1 MSTNLI
7 ELARG
12 YLTPDVFSKLSTL
25 VGENPVNV
33 QNATEAAIPAVLVGM
48 LHKATSTPGGAT
60 GLIDLLTSGKFDA
73 ASLSSFSSH
82 LSGSGADSLLTS
94 GSKAVNSLF
103 GGTSSG
109 VAKVISRFSGVS
121 ANGASSIISAVTPL
135 LMGIIGGHV
144 VNQGLSA
151 SGLKDLLVSNKAQL
165 VKTAPP
171 GLANAMGLANFEHLG
186 GVFDAPNKITVV
198 RETKSRSLW
207 WLLGL
212 AALVILGLLF
222 YRSCGTQVANNLKT
236 ITLPGGASLSL
247 EEGSLNYS
255 LATYLASGSD
265 SELPKRFVF
274 DHLNFDTSSANI
286 TPESQATVSN
296 LILILKAYPNAQV
309 RLEGYTDNT
318 GDPDANRKL
327 SLDRA
332 TTVKNLL
339 VQGGID
345 AGRIDAQGLGQD
357 NPVGA
362 NDTDEG
368 RAKNRRTELIVT
380 KK

>member
-135 LMGIIGGHV
+135 LMG
-144 VNQGLSA
+144 
-151 SGLKDLLVSNKAQL
+151 
-165 VKTAPP
+165 
-171 GLANAMGLANFEHLG
+171 
-186 GVFDAPNKITVV
+186 
-198 RETKSRSLW
+198 
-207 WLLGL
+207 
-212 AALVILGLLF
+212 
-222 YRSCGTQVANNLKT
+222 
-236 ITLPGGASLSL
+236 
-247 EEGSLNYS
+247 
-255 LATYLASGSD
+255 
-265 SELPKRFVF
+265 
-274 DHLNFDTSSANI
+274 
-286 TPESQATVSN
+286 
-296 LILILKAYPNAQV
+296 
-309 RLEGYTDNT
+309 
-318 GDPDANRKL
+318 
-327 SLDRA
+327 
-332 TTVKNLL
+332 
-339 VQGGID
+339 
-345 AGRIDAQGLGQD
+345 
-357 NPVGA
+357 
-362 NDTDEG
+362 
-368 RAKNRRTELIVT
+368 
-380 KK
+380 